1 MFTNSTGFS
10 MFLSI
15 PFYKTYIKR
24 MDDATIK
31 EGIQP
36 AKAIAEKNK
45 NPFVVSSVKGIL
57 KEMKSAAKG
66 EELQKEIQTAID
78 SLK

>member
-1 MFTNSTGFS
+1 
-10 MFLSI
+10 
-15 PFYKTYIKR
+15 

-31 EGIQP
+31 DGIEP
-36 AKAIAEKNK
+36 ALGIAKK
-45 NPFVVSSVKGIL
+45 SSNPFVTNSVKGIL
-57 KEMKSAAKG
+57 KEMKSAAKS